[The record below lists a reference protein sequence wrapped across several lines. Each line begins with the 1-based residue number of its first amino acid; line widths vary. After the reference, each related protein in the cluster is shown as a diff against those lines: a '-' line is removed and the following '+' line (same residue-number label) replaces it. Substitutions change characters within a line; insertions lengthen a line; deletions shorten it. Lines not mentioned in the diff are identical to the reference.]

1 MEIFIPVWNFSLVYQ
16 VKISSRLNSKLHF
29 KMTLQLHVKISIL
42 YTDLKFQF
50 VLTNRRWNVNQT
62 WKFQVFHIIDIFSN
76 PGWKFDTENARISF
90 FFLFFCFF
98 FVAFLKKQDGILTS
112 TFQMDRWQT
121 YQSYKMQEFRS
132 SMGFRNCNS
141 NADIMV

>member
-1 MEIFIPVWNFSLVYQ
+1 MEISIPVWNFSLVYQ
-16 VKISSRLNSKLHF
+16 VKISSRLKSKLHF

-42 YTDLKFQF
+42 YTELKFQF

-90 FFLFFCFF
+90 FFFF
-98 FVAFLKKQDGILTS
+98 FLKNKYGILTS

-121 YQSYKMQEFRS
+121 YQSHKMQEFKS

-141 NADIMV
+141 IADIMV

>member
-1 MEIFIPVWNFSLVYQ
+1 MEIFIPVWNFSLVCQ

-42 YTDLKFQF
+42 YTELKFQF
-50 VLTNRRWNVNQT
+50 VLTNRRWNLNRT
-62 WKFQVFHIIDIFSN
+62 WKFQVFHRIFYN
-76 PGWKFDTENARISF
+76 PGWKFDTENARIS
-90 FFLFFCFF
+90 CFF
-98 FVAFLKKQDGILTS
+98 FAFLKNKDGILTS

-121 YQSYKMQEFRS
+121 YQSHKMQEFKS

>member
-16 VKISSRLNSKLHF
+16 VKISSRLNSKLQF

-42 YTDLKFQF
+42 YTELKFQF

-76 PGWKFDTENARISF
+76 PGWKFDTENALISSF
-90 FFLFFCFF
+90 FVFCF
-98 FVAFLKKQDGILTS
+98 AFLKNKDGILTS

-121 YQSYKMQEFRS
+121 YQSYKMQEFKS